1 MFIRFCNHDD
11 GPWGLLLIVRE
22 GSSPHLRRKE
32 VLQAAVWSSFH
43 VDDGTENIAV
53 NLLFEE
59 GHSGLFSQPT
69 ILLGYE
75 VDISYCR
82 TTNLGQA
89 NTLSR
94 LICNHHETEED
105 TVLAAISI
113 EDDVCHR
120 TRHTT
125 PYEAYLSLPPTSSMP
140 VREQKNAEPEAASI
154 LSKPSDLPITS
165 PSSATISCFELA
177 LQGERLCKAGDYRAA
192 IQQFRTALQIGTDD
206 VGVLTAIYSQMGNA
220 YFFEQDYLHA
230 LEFHR
235 WDLSLSRRVEDLLGE
250 AKACA
255 NLSNCFKMLQ
265 KPSEAILCGQRQ
277 LEICRRLNDKVTY
290 CRCCSRLL
298 RSDLHLSKH
307 ASSVH
312 PSAHE
317 VNAVK
322 IRDFSSKS
330 EACTIPAFV
339 CEDLSFS
346 LILIFREYLK
356 VVRELGDKPAEG
368 RAYGNLGNTHHLLG
382 NFKEAVEYHKKR
394 LRIAKEFGDL
404 PAQRRAYSNLGNS
417 YIFLSDFHFAARS
430 YKHALAIA
438 LRLGDEALQA
448 QACFSLGNSCTLLHD
463 YSAAVVYYLRHL
475 HIAWRLRDRL
485 GEGRSQWSL
494 ANAYAALGDYRRA
507 YRCSLRHHKI
517 AKELGD
523 EVGLIAA
530 ELMTN
535 ELLRILSSE
544 SAVGDEDGSV
554 CQSQRQQHQEAATA
568 HALQQVLLGDDQQHT
583 TAITTSAASTPPRNI
598 LTTSALATSR
608 ATTMKENEEE
618 KEALPL
624 SQEEL
629 ESELALARNVAL
641 QFRGSTG
648 TTETPVTFADG
659 ALIDEDGD
667 LLSLGGELESDFV
680 VVTTGDEDQPQLV
693 AADSV
698 ENAASSSES
707 KPCQPSSLHFSTEDN
722 GTNGFQAH
730 TSSLGDSAE
739 LLFDLL
745 VNSQSQR
752 MNDQRCAL
760 DENMVENSAESI
772 GEDDS
777 FLDLLIGL
785 QGARMNDQRAV
796 LPDYPGLVIS
806 PELHAA
812 AVAVAAGHRRSP
824 SGLNSNLRM
833 PGPQQN
839 RRYPPSS
846 VTRIRSQAPTNTNN
860 NEIVFSPRI
869 RSSSDGLTE
878 LGPLNAATQA
888 AANEDLSSE
897 DSFFEMILR
906 LQQRTRL
913 NDQRTDLPVIPQRS
927 PSQDEERSGTR
938 SGTSPQQSRDGLS
951 RLQRVL
957 SVPVAKKRGR
967 HHV

>member
-1 MFIRFCNHDD
+1 
-11 GPWGLLLIVRE
+11 
-22 GSSPHLRRKE
+22 
-32 VLQAAVWSSFH
+32 
-43 VDDGTENIAV
+43 
-53 NLLFEE
+53 
-59 GHSGLFSQPT
+59 
-69 ILLGYE
+69 
-75 VDISYCR
+75 
-82 TTNLGQA
+82 
-89 NTLSR
+89 
-94 LICNHHETEED
+94 
-105 TVLAAISI
+105 
-113 EDDVCHR
+113 
-120 TRHTT
+120 
-125 PYEAYLSLPPTSSMP
+125 MP

-277 LEICRRLNDKVTY
+277 LEICRRLNDKPSIARALY
-290 CRCCSRLL
+290 NLGNAY
-298 RSDLHLSKH
+298 HSKGRQGVQF
-307 ASSVH
+307 AG
-312 PSAHE
+312 PQQLGE
-317 VNAVK
+317 
-322 IRDFSSKS
+322 FTP
-330 EACTIPAFV
+330 EAR
-339 CEDLSFS
+339 EDQLKA
-346 LILIFREYLK
+346 IACYEEYLK

-680 VVTTGDEDQPQLV
+680 VVTTGDEDQPQQV

-785 QGARMNDQRAV
+785 QVNHSASA
-796 LPDYPGLVIS
+796 
-806 PELHAA
+806 
-812 AVAVAAGHRRSP
+812 
-824 SGLNSNLRM
+824 
-833 PGPQQN
+833 
-839 RRYPPSS
+839 
-846 VTRIRSQAPTNTNN
+846 
-860 NEIVFSPRI
+860 
-869 RSSSDGLTE
+869 
-878 LGPLNAATQA
+878 
-888 AANEDLSSE
+888 
-897 DSFFEMILR
+897 
-906 LQQRTRL
+906 
-913 NDQRTDLPVIPQRS
+913 
-927 PSQDEERSGTR
+927 
-938 SGTSPQQSRDGLS
+938 
-951 RLQRVL
+951 
-957 SVPVAKKRGR
+957 
-967 HHV
+967 